1 MKKTLLCIVAALCIC
16 SSLLLSCTK
25 SEDGE
30 TEKGVIDRMTEK
42 AGNEMADRIAGPL
55 EKARNAKELID
66 KNYRD
71 MDENLENQ

>member
-1 MKKTLLCIVAALCIC
+1 MKRTFLCIVAALCIC

-30 TEKGVIDRMTEK
+30 TKMGAIDRMTEK
-42 AGNEMADRIAGPL
+42 AGKEMADRLTDPL
-55 EKARNAKELID
+55 ERARKTKEMID
-66 KNYRD
+66 KNYSD